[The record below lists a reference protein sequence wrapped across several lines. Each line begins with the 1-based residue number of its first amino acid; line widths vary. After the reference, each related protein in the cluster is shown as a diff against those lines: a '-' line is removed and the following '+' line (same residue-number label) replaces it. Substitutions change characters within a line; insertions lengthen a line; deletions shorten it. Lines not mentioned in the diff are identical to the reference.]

1 MRNRSLRRSA
11 ILLVVVA
18 AVLVAWVTPAGIP
31 TLPGSEPPVVSGA
44 LGGARGTAA
53 VASEPSGAEL
63 EVAPAFSPS
72 PGVVDAGL
80 LPPSDPLTVVV
91 GLESPDPSSLSALVA
106 ALYTPGSTEF
116 HAFRTP
122 SDLARTFA
130 APLSAV
136 STASA
141 YFARFGLSVV
151 PSPDH
156 LLLSVTGPSLRV
168 GEAFGTTFE
177 EYHRADGQSF
187 VSHPTPARL
196 PAVAPWSGVY
206 GLGNATTVAPAI
218 GAPVRFP
225 SALAP
230 SAGCSGITSVLAPC
244 QVWQAYNMTALI
256 DGGEN
261 GSGMRVAVVDAYSSG
276 EPQAQLTTDLT
287 NFDLDNG
294 LPQSSVSFVYPDADP
309 VTLNTSA
316 NTGWTYEDALDLEWA
331 HAAAPGASIDMT
343 FSPNPGAGLYEAV
356 DWLVAHQAADVIS
369 LSWGEPDVGVFNA
382 YNASCSAECNA
393 STDGS
398 YGIFSPLLAFAAAE
412 GISVVAA
419 SGDCGASDGT
429 SGLSTNFPAS
439 DPDVTGVG
447 GTVLTVDAVGDYL
460 SETAWGGNS
469 SGAVSPGCQNQGGTG
484 GGYSPF
490 PRPWWQA
497 GMVRGSTHRGVP
509 DVALDA
515 ATPALVVAGG
525 GTAAVGGT
533 SLATPIWAG
542 IASIAD
548 QYSGHRLGLL
558 NPSLYAIAAGTNYTH
573 DFHDIESGNNG
584 YPAVPGWDPVTGLGT
599 PRVASLIVNLVGTI
613 PVASSNLTSFV
624 YATPRFG
631 HAPLTVTFH
640 LNITGGTGT
649 FPLEGVSFGDG
660 NASFAPEGA
669 VTYTFAFP
677 GVYSAQA
684 YVADSSANYSVSPP
698 VAIVVGGGTGLTV
711 VLHASAENPA
721 VGAPVLFSATV
732 GGGVAPYEYNFS
744 FGDGTFLDGSLAST
758 ASHVFGAVG
767 SFCAS
772 VVVADSASPMNGGAS
787 QRVAVGVGGAGV
799 PDCRNDTV
807 PLTMTATPDI
817 GVRDA
822 PADFP
827 DLFNVS
833 GGSGAAG
840 TLPPSVQY
848 STSDPYLAACGC
860 AIFRSSGSYT
870 VTGYGNDSE
879 NEETNATTSVTVA
892 PSLVANFTASRTYG
906 YAPMTVSFHA
916 TASGGYGADVT
927 TTVWTF
933 GDGSTMVGASPVHTY
948 TQPGWF
954 EAVGHLSDL
963 GHGNASEAF
972 LVDVL
977 PDTGPSAPAL
987 TATIRPAVDV
997 PFGTTVNLSAQM
1009 NTANGSP
1016 VPSVFRW
1023 NLGPDSGAYQ
1033 SAFNWTLFA
1042 PFPGLGNR
1050 TLFGSLTA
1058 TPLSTGIPI
1067 RTGFGLGNF
1076 SALEPGGFAPRV
1088 DALDFSDTGGPEEGA
1103 AVLSWWG
1110 NATAT
1115 APGTFGIVWYV
1126 GNGSFIADP
1135 HAQFLFDA
1143 GEYTV
1148 LVIARD
1154 SWQDVAYDVHPVE
1167 VLGGLSLTASVSA
1180 TQGTAPLTV
1189 TFSANASGGTGT
1201 PYRYSWEFGDNGNAT
1216 TANGSYTFATPGV
1229 FEVVL
1234 TVFDSGP
1241 DGVARAWNVT
1251 VLAGPGASGFLV
1263 VLVLVAGTGAGI
1275 ALAVVL
1281 GRRRSTGGATIP

>member
-1 MRNRSLRRSA
+1 
-11 ILLVVVA
+11 
-18 AVLVAWVTPAGIP
+18 
-31 TLPGSEPPVVSGA
+31 
-44 LGGARGTAA
+44 
-53 VASEPSGAEL
+53 
-63 EVAPAFSPS
+63 
-72 PGVVDAGL
+72 
-80 LPPSDPLTVVV
+80 
-91 GLESPDPSSLSALVA
+91 
-106 ALYTPGSTEF
+106 
-116 HAFRTP
+116 
-122 SDLARTFA
+122 
-130 APLSAV
+130 
-136 STASA
+136 
-141 YFARFGLSVV
+141 
-151 PSPDH
+151 
-156 LLLSVTGPSLRV
+156 
-168 GEAFGTTFE
+168 
-177 EYHRADGQSF
+177 
-187 VSHPTPARL
+187 
-196 PAVAPWSGVY
+196 
-206 GLGNATTVAPAI
+206 
-218 GAPVRFP
+218 
-225 SALAP
+225 
-230 SAGCSGITSVLAPC
+230 
-244 QVWQAYNMTALI
+244 
-256 DGGEN
+256 
-261 GSGMRVAVVDAYSSG
+261 
-276 EPQAQLTTDLT
+276 
-287 NFDLDNG
+287 
-294 LPQSSVSFVYPDADP
+294 
-309 VTLNTSA
+309 
-316 NTGWTYEDALDLEWA
+316 
-331 HAAAPGASIDMT
+331 
-343 FSPNPGAGLYEAV
+343 
-356 DWLVAHQAADVIS
+356 
-369 LSWGEPDVGVFNA
+369 VGVFNA

-892 PSLVANFTASRTYG
+892 RHNYRLDVRGRFHDGGRESGTHVHAARLVRG
-906 YAPMTVSFHA
+906 RRAP
-916 TASGGYGADVT
+916 
-927 TTVWTF
+927 F
-933 GDGSTMVGASPVHTY
+933 GPRAWERERSVPCRRFA
-948 TQPGWF
+948 
-954 EAVGHLSDL
+954 
-963 GHGNASEAF
+963 GHGALGPGAHGN
-972 LVDVL
+972 D
-977 PDTGPSAPAL
+977 PTGG
-987 TATIRPAVDV
+987 RC
-997 PFGTTVNLSAQM
+997 TVRNDGES
-1009 NTANGSP
+1009 
-1016 VPSVFRW
+1016 
-1023 NLGPDSGAYQ
+1023 LGPDEHGERI
-1033 SAFNWTLFA
+1033 
-1042 PFPGLGNR
+1042 PG
-1050 TLFGSLTA
+1050 
-1058 TPLSTGIPI
+1058 PLRVPLESW
-1067 RTGFGLGNF
+1067 TGFRSVPIGLQ
-1076 SALEPGGFAPRV
+1076 L
-1088 DALDFSDTGGPEEGA
+1088 DALCAVPGPWEPD
-1103 AVLSWWG
+1103 AVREPDRHPPLDRNSH
-1110 NATAT
+1110 
-1115 APGTFGIVWYV
+1115 PHGIR
-1126 GNGSFIADP
+1126 P
-1135 HAQFLFDA
+1135 REFL
-1143 GEYTV
+1143 
-1148 LVIARD
+1148 
-1154 SWQDVAYDVHPVE
+1154 
-1167 VLGGLSLTASVSA
+1167 
-1180 TQGTAPLTV
+1180 
-1189 TFSANASGGTGT
+1189 
-1201 PYRYSWEFGDNGNAT
+1201 
-1216 TANGSYTFATPGV
+1216 
-1229 FEVVL
+1229 
-1234 TVFDSGP
+1234 GP
-1241 DGVARAWNVT
+1241 
-1251 VLAGPGASGFLV
+1251 
-1263 VLVLVAGTGAGI
+1263 
-1275 ALAVVL
+1275 
-1281 GRRRSTGGATIP
+1281 